1 MSEDLTRK
9 LPRTD
14 SEKIAL
20 ILTIV
25 QNLETRV
32 DRLER
37 RLDALEQRHDRFE
50 QRVEERL
57 FDTRP
62 IWEKIVADIAQL
74 QGGQTRLEGDVGDI
88 KKSIRDV
95 FYRISAMSDTMVAI
109 QGDYKHMDDRVRE
122 LEQRHPKP
130 TNSST

>member
-1 MSEDLTRK
+1 MSQDLTKK

-37 RLDALEQRHDRFE
+37 GMDELEQRLDSLE
-50 QRVEERL
+50 KKVDERL
-57 FDTRP
+57 HDTRP
-62 IWEKIVADIAQL
+62 IWEKAVADIGRL
-74 QGGQTRLEGDVGDI
+74 QEGQQRLEADVREIKNSVQDI
-88 KKSIRDV
+88 
-95 FYRISAMSDTMVAI
+95 FLQISVVSETMVAV
-109 QGDYKHMDDRVRE
+109 QAKHKGLDQRMRE
-122 LEQRHPKP
+122 LEQQKQR
-130 TNSST
+130 NSQT